1 MKANLLCG
9 NRNLPKDI
17 LVNSADADWIGIDRG
32 TLILLEAGITPQF
45 AVGDFDSITQEEK
58 SFIEQQIEINPYNS
72 EKDDTDLA
80 LGIDQAVQSGYKE
93 IHVYGATGGRLD
105 HFLGA
110 LQILE
115 KPEYVEND
123 IVIKLIDQSNEVQF
137 LQRGQYHIEMNEL
150 YPYISFIP
158 VTYPT
163 VITLKHFKYNLY
175 RETLK
180 QGSTLT
186 ISNEIQASNGE
197 VELIEGNILMIRSR
211 D

>member
-17 LVNSADADWIGIDRG
+17 LVDNVDADWIGIDRG
-32 TLILLEAGITPQF
+32 TLMLLEAGITPQF

-163 VITLKHFKYNLY
+163 VITLKHFKYSLY

>member
-9 NRNLPKDI
+9 NRNLPKGI
-17 LVNSADADWIGIDRG
+17 LVDSADADWIGIDRG

-93 IHVYGATGGRLD
+93 IHVFGATGGRLD

-115 KPEYVEND
+115 KPEYVENG

-137 LQRGQYHIEMNEL
+137 LKQGLYHIEVNDL

-158 VTYPT
+158 VLYPT
-163 VITLKHFKYNLY
+163 VITLKYFKYNLSK
-175 RETLK
+175 ETLK

-186 ISNEIQASNGE
+186 ISNEINSSHGE
-197 VELIEGNILMIRSR
+197 VELIKGNVLMIRSR

>member
-17 LVNSADADWIGIDRG
+17 LVDNVDADWIGIDRG
-32 TLILLEAGITPQF
+32 TLMLLEAGITPQF

-123 IVIKLIDQSNEVQF
+123 ILIKLIDQSNEVQF

>member
-17 LVNSADADWIGIDRG
+17 LVDNVDADWIGIDRG
-32 TLILLEAGITPQF
+32 TLMLLEAGITPQF

-115 KPEYVEND
+115 KPEYVENN

>member
-17 LVNSADADWIGIDRG
+17 LVDNVDADWIGIDRG
-32 TLILLEAGITPQF
+32 TLMLLEAGITPQF

-197 VELIEGNILMIRSR
+197 VELIKGNILMIRSR

>member
-17 LVNSADADWIGIDRG
+17 LVDNVDADWIGIDRG
-32 TLILLEAGITPQF
+32 TLMLLEAGITPQF

-137 LQRGQYHIEMNEL
+137 LQRGQYRIEMNEL

>member
-9 NRNLPKDI
+9 NRNLPKGI
-17 LVNSADADWIGIDRG
+17 LVDSADADWIGIDRG

-93 IHVYGATGGRLD
+93 IHVFGATGGRLD

-115 KPEYVEND
+115 KPEYVENG

-137 LQRGQYHIEMNEL
+137 LKQGLYHIEVNDL

-158 VTYPT
+158 VSYPT
-163 VITLKHFKYNLY
+163 VITLKYFKYNLSK
-175 RETLK
+175 EMLK

-186 ISNEIQASNGE
+186 ISNEINSSHGE
-197 VELIEGNILMIRSR
+197 VELIKGNVLMIRSR

>member
-17 LVNSADADWIGIDRG
+17 LVDNVDADWIGIDRG
-32 TLILLEAGITPQF
+32 TLMLLEAGITPQF

>member
-17 LVNSADADWIGIDRG
+17 LVDRVDADWIAIDRG
-32 TLILLEAGITPQF
+32 ALILLEAGITPQF
-45 AVGDFDSITQEEK
+45 AVGDFDSITQEERL
-58 SFIEQQIEINPYNS
+58 FIEQQIEINPYNS
-72 EKDDTDLA
+72 EKNDTDLA

-93 IHVYGATGGRLD
+93 IHVFGATGGRLD

-115 KPEYVEND
+115 KPEYVENG

-137 LQRGQYHIEMNEL
+137 LNRGLYHIEVNDL

-158 VTYPT
+158 VSYPT
-163 VITLKHFKYNLY
+163 VITLKYFKYNLY
-175 RETLK
+175 KETLK

-186 ISNEIQASNGE
+186 ISNEINSSHGE
-197 VELIEGNILMIRSR
+197 VELIKGNVLMIRSR